1 MLFLNTDNRK
11 RQRTETAKEPT
22 VIHIDSDLKEEEAVF
37 LAVPVKIIGKNN
49 PRIVFGDN
57 AGFIIDH
64 TSLEIENC
72 RISRTEKP
80 TEPRTVPIIYG
91 SDGTVTLSSVNI
103 SVREGSEAV
112 ILRNSTFS
120 CRDTKLASVQ
130 TAPALLIR
138 ADKSVLEVDRSVCTA
153 QGKTAVLFSLTD
165 SSCSLMHTNCT
176 VMSEYAGRI
185 AVLRHSTIQADALT
199 CTNKAPAD
207 ELSDAAFIADTQSK
221 VELIAQPELH
231 GFVHTVEKR

>member
-64 TSLEIENC
+64 TSLDIENC

-91 SDGTVTLSSVNI
+91 SDGTVTLRSVDI

-138 ADKSVLEVDRSVCTA
+138 ADKSA
-153 QGKTAVLFSLTD
+153 
-165 SSCSLMHTNCT
+165 
-176 VMSEYAGRI
+176 
-185 AVLRHSTIQADALT
+185 
-199 CTNKAPAD
+199 
-207 ELSDAAFIADTQSK
+207 LSDAAFIADTQSK

-231 GFVHTVEKR
+231 GFVHTVEKH